1 MSDVRIFQVD
11 DGGEIEFAG
20 SDIVTTDLKTDTG
33 LESAVYLSWFGGNE
47 LSPWW
52 GNIGEPVERQY
63 TSELAKVLRDLPATS
78 NNLLR
83 VEDAAN
89 HDVQWMLDTKT
100 VLDVEVSATLIS
112 EITEDLAGL
121 GAAVG
126 PEALP
131 HVERAERGPHVE
143 VLPP

>member
-100 VLDVEVSATLIS
+100 VLDVEVSATLLDVDKVGITAVIS
-112 EITEDLAGL
+112 VSKEEFVVAFQTSWGE
-121 GAAVG
+121 
-126 PEALP
+126 
-131 HVERAERGPHVE
+131 
-143 VLPP
+143 